1 MKKTIS
7 KVKSQP
13 SEWQKITAKETPD
26 KELISRINKQL
37 MQFNTRKT
45 NNSFKKVGR
54 RPKWTFLQRLTMA
67 TKHMKRCSIS
77 LIIREMQIKTTM
89 RQEDSFPLY
98 HLGSPLAITWEV
110 PGKSQGLQETWVQS
124 LGQEDPLEQ
133 EMANPLQ
140 YSCMENSMDRGGWC
154 AYSP

>member
-7 KVKSQP
+7 KVKRQP

-45 NNSFKKVGR
+45 TQSKKWAEDLNGHFSR
-54 RPKWTFLQRLTMA
+54 EDLQMA

-89 RQEDSFPLY
+89 RQEDSFPLC
-98 HLGSPLAITWEV
+98 HLGSPLEITWEV
-110 PGKSQGLQETWVQS
+110 PGKSQELQETWVQS